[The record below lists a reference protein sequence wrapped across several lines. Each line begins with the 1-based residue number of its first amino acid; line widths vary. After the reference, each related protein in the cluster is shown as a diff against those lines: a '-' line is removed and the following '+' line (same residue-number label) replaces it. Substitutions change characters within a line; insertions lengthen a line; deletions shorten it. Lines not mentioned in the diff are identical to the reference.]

1 MATTFKNKVV
11 SGIGTARQQ
20 VLESAANGRI
30 TVVGFSLANLTDG
43 VILVN
48 VELQDDTST
57 TGYFAKDLILPP
69 NTSLRVLN
77 GGEKLILA
85 PSNVLYVNANT
96 NDSVDVIIST
106 VEIV

>member
-11 SGIGTARQQ
+11 TEIGTSTTE
-20 VLESAANGRI
+20 VLATGDNNRI

-43 VILVN
+43 VVLIDVTLRDEASV
-48 VELQDDTST
+48 
-57 TGYFAKDLILPP
+57 TGYYAKEMLLPP

-77 GGEKLILA
+77 GGEKLILT
-85 PSNVLYVNANT
+85 PNNNLYVRSNVDN
-96 NDSVDVIIST
+96 SVDCVLST

>member
-1 MATTFKNKVV
+1 MATTFKNRVV
-11 SGIGTARQQ
+11 TGIGTARQQ
-20 VLESAANGRI
+20 VLESTSNTRI
-30 TVVGFSLANLTDG
+30 TIVGFSLANLTDG

-48 VELQDDTST
+48 VELQDETST
-57 TGYFAKDLILPP
+57 IGYYAKDLILPP

-85 PSNVLYVNANT
+85 PSNVLYVNSNT
-96 NDSVDVIIST
+96 ETSVDVIIST

>member
-1 MATTFKNKVV
+1 MATTFKNRVV
-11 SGIGTARQQ
+11 TGIGTARQQ
-20 VLESAANGRI
+20 VLESTSNTRI
-30 TVVGFSLANLTDG
+30 TIVGFSLANLTDG

-57 TGYFAKDLILPP
+57 IGYFAKDLILPP

-85 PSNVLYVNANT
+85 PSNVLYVNSNT

>member
-1 MATTFKNKVV
+1 MATTFKNRVV

-20 VLESAANGRI
+20 VLESASNSRI
-30 TVVGFSLANLTDG
+30 TIVGFSLANLTDG

-48 VELQDDTST
+48 VELQDETST
-57 TGYFAKDLILPP
+57 IGYYAKDLILPP

-85 PSNVLYVNANT
+85 PSNVLYVNSNT

>member
-11 SGIGTARQQ
+11 ANIGTTRQE
-20 VLESAANGRI
+20 VLASSANTRI
-30 TVVGFSLANLTDG
+30 TIVGFSLANLTEG
-43 VILVN
+43 VVLIS
-48 VELQDDTST
+48 VELQDETST
-57 TGYFAKDLILPP
+57 VGFYAKDLIVPP

-85 PSNVLYVNANT
+85 PSNVLYVTSNVD
-96 NDSVDVIIST
+96 DSIDVVIST

>member
-11 SGIGTARQQ
+11 TGIGTARQQ

-30 TVVGFSLANLTDG
+30 TIVGFSLANLTDG

-85 PSNVLYVNANT
+85 PSNALYVNSNT
-96 NDSVDVIIST
+96 NNSVDVIIST

>member
-1 MATTFKNKVV
+1 MATTFKNRVV

-20 VLESAANGRI
+20 VLESTSNTRI
-30 TVVGFSLANLTDG
+30 TIVGFSLANLTDG

-57 TGYFAKDLILPP
+57 TGYYAKDLILPP

-77 GGEKLILA
+77 GGEKLIMG
-85 PSNVLYVNANT
+85 PSTQLIMSA
-96 NDSVDVIIST
+96 ST
-106 VEIV
+106 DDALDLVMSYVEIT

>member
-20 VLESAANGRI
+20 VLESASNGRI
-30 TVVGFSLANLTDG
+30 TIVGFSLANLTDG

-48 VELQDDTST
+48 VELQDETST
-57 TGYFAKDLILPP
+57 IGYYAKDLILPP

-85 PSNVLYVNANT
+85 PSNVLYVNSNT
-96 NDSVDVIIST
+96 DSSVDVIIST

>member
-1 MATTFKNKVV
+1 MATTFKNRVV

-20 VLESAANGRI
+20 VLESTSNTRI
-30 TVVGFSLANLTDG
+30 TIVGFSLANLTDG

-48 VELQDDTST
+48 VELQDETST
-57 TGYFAKDLILPP
+57 IGYYAKDLILPP

-85 PSNVLYVNANT
+85 PSNVLYVNSNT
-96 NDSVDVIIST
+96 ETSVDVIIST

>member
-11 SGIGTARQQ
+11 TNVGTTRQE
-20 VLESAANGRI
+20 VLTSSSNTRI
-30 TVVGFSLANLTDG
+30 TIVGFSLANLTEG
-43 VILVN
+43 VVLIS
-48 VELQDDTST
+48 VELQDETST
-57 TGYFAKDLILPP
+57 VGFYAKDLIVPP

-85 PSNVLYVNANT
+85 PSNVLYVTSNVD
-96 NDSVDVIIST
+96 DSIDVVIST

>member
-11 SGIGTARQQ
+11 TNIGTTRQE
-20 VLESAANGRI
+20 VLQSAANSRI
-30 TVVGFSLANLTDG
+30 TIVGFSLANLTEG
-43 VILVN
+43 VVLVN
-48 VELQDDTST
+48 VELQDETST
-57 TGYFAKDLILPP
+57 VGYYAKDLIVPP

-85 PSNVLYVNANT
+85 PSNVLYVTSNVS
-96 NDSVDVIIST
+96 DSIDVVIST

>member
-20 VLESAANGRI
+20 VLESASNSRI
-30 TVVGFSLANLTDG
+30 TIVGFSLANLTDG

-57 TGYFAKDLILPP
+57 TGFYAKDLILPP

-85 PSNVLYVNANT
+85 PSNVLYVNSNT